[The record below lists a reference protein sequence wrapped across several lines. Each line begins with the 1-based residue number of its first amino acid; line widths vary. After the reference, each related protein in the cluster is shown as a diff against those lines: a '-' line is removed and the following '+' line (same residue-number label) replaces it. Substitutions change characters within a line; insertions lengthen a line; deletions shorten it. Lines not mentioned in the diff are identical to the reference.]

1 MKASIS
7 WIKNN
12 CVWKPTHNDLK
23 IIEYDRQDF
32 RNYKLLSMKG
42 NNSRIKSVWRPTFH
56 ELEIIVYE
64 SKHFRRLNDWVWK
77 STL

>member
-7 WIKNN
+7 WIKSN

-23 IIEYDRQDF
+23 IIEYESQDF

-42 NNSRIKSVWRPTFH
+42 NNSRIKSVWLPTLH
-56 ELEIIVYE
+56 
-64 SKHFRRLNDWVWK
+64 
-77 STL
+77 